1 MRVADLRAWIEDF
14 LTRPG
19 EQLGR
24 GARFLRTQI
33 ELWRFCGRRLRAH
46 NVAAM
51 SAALSFRTIF
61 ALIPTLVLAFLVLRS
76 FGVVED
82 GKRAL
87 RDFLESSGLAQ
98 IKAVHKTD
106 GGATVSTDLE
116 PAATVAPETET
127 DNAQPNGLEPS
138 ADQPVAELGDGDF
151 INVADQIESV
161 VEEVEGK
168 LTFQRIGPVGALLL
182 IWTAMTL
189 LTTVESSLNR
199 IFEAPTSRALSRR
212 VILFWTAITLGPVL
226 IVATIYISRNA
237 IASAATLPGI
247 SWLALTLAWFT
258 PILVGVLVVAAG
270 YRLIPNT
277 HVRPAAAFGGAL
289 VAVPAWMVARW
300 AFAIYVERFVFQGNL
315 YGVLGLLP
323 LFLLWLNVSWGILLF
338 GAELAHTAT
347 SLSRLRTAEHA
358 ERTVLGPSDWLAVAV
373 AIARPYADGRGLV
386 TFEQAVDL
394 ANLPG
399 ETVQRVLDTLTES
412 DLVFVTNETE
422 PRYGMSR
429 PLNRISLADVVDLA
443 DPRGRPDESTNGI
456 HALIANTQQK
466 IRADLTKTTLA
477 DLCTAHTNATEPPH
491 VG

>member
-1 MRVADLRAWIEDF
+1 MRLADLRGRLEDF

-24 GARFLRTQI
+24 GARFARTQI

-87 RDFLESSGLAQ
+87 RSFLETSGLAQ
-98 IKAVHKTD
+98 IKAVHKVD
-106 GGATVSTDLE
+106 SEAGAGESE
-116 PAATVAPETET
+116 PET
-127 DNAQPNGLEPS
+127 AAVS
-138 ADQPVAELGDGDF
+138 PVGEDVVVGDF
-151 INVADQIESV
+151 INVADQIEAV
-161 VEEVEGK
+161 VEDVESK
-168 LTFQRIGPVGALLL
+168 LTFQRIGPIGALLL

-199 IFEAPTSRALSRR
+199 IFEAPRSRAMARR
-212 VILFWTAITLGPVL
+212 VILFWTSITLGPVL
-226 IVATIYISRNA
+226 IVATIYLSRNA
-237 IASAATLPGI
+237 IASAAALPGI
-247 SWLALTLAWFT
+247 SWLALTLGWFT
-258 PILVGVLVVAAG
+258 PVLVGILVVAAG
-270 YRLIPNT
+270 YRLVPNT

-323 LFLLWLNVSWGILLF
+323 LFLLWLNVSWGIFLF

-358 ERTVLGPSDWLAVAV
+358 ERTVLGPSDWLAVAL

-386 TFEQAVDL
+386 TFEHTVEL

-399 ETVQRVLDTLTES
+399 DAVQRVLDSFTES
-412 DLVFVTNETE
+412 DLVFVTNESE
-422 PRYGMSR
+422 PRYGISR
-429 PLNRISLADVVDLA
+429 PLDRVSLADVVDLA
-443 DPRGRPDESTNGI
+443 DPRGCPNGEDTNGI
-456 HALIANTQQK
+456 HALIADKQQQA
-466 IRADLTKTTLA
+466 RAELSKTTLA
-477 DLCTAHTNATEPPH
+477 DLCAAGTATAPK
-491 VG
+491 